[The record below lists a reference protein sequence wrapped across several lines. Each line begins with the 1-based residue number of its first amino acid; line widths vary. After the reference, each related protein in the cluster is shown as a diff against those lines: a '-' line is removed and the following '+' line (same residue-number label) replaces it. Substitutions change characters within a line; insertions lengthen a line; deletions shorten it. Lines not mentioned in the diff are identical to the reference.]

1 MKSKKLTIKQEA
13 VYKFMQNSF
22 IANHRLPTMKEI
34 AVQFGYKSPNAAHQT
49 VEYICK
55 KGFLIRVP
63 TGKKS
68 CVHKFAKLDASL
80 KERELE
86 K

>member
-1 MKSKKLTIKQEA
+1 MRNKKLTLKQDA
-13 VYKFMQNSF
+13 VYRFMQNSF

-34 AVQFGYKSPNAAHQT
+34 AKQFGYKSPNAAHQM
-49 VEYICK
+49 VDFICK

-63 TGKKS
+63 TGDKS
-68 CVHKFAKLDASL
+68 CIHKFAKLEATL
-80 KERELE
+80 TEKE

>member
-1 MKSKKLTIKQEA
+1 MKQAA

-34 AVQFGYKSPNAAHQT
+34 SKQFGYKSNNAAHEI

-63 TGKKS
+63 TGDRS
-68 CVHKFAKLDASL
+68 CVHKFAKLDATL
-80 KERELE
+80 TEKEL
-86 K
+86 